1 MEDNK
6 AKASI
11 LDSLITS
18 IDNNKQIVLY
28 IGRGKN
34 GSACELNYDP
44 EQLFIL
50 TLDKEIKYNP
60 DLVVDCTDF
69 GFWNEI
75 TKRVNHIIIDDNVMH
90 HMSPLFDKEKDFL
103 IALKRIINPGGS
115 LYLVPAKTK
124 FGCEIESPIYSLFG
138 IKCNIICFSNK
149 QFGKLLNDSFND
161 EVLKKIEG
169 YEIFSKQ
176 IVHLNEQY
184 PHWISGQVDC
194 FYQFIC

>member
-50 TLDKEIKYNP
+50 TLDKE
-60 DLVVDCTDF
+60 
-69 GFWNEI
+69 
-75 TKRVNHIIIDDNVMH
+75 
-90 HMSPLFDKEKDFL
+90 
-103 IALKRIINPGGS
+103 
-115 LYLVPAKTK
+115 
-124 FGCEIESPIYSLFG
+124 